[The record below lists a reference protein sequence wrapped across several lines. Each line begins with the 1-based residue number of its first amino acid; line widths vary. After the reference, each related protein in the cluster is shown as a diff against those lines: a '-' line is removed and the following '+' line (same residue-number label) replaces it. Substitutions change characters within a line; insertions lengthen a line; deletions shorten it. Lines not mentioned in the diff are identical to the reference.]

1 MQKMAKL
8 HVLNNNREIEG
19 QKEQKKIIKTQV
31 YIYIYIYITG
41 NPIINIKQ
49 SAYIFIYINERRI
62 KKA

>member
-31 YIYIYIYITG
+31 YIYIYIHNRQPNNKYKT
-41 NPIINIKQ
+41 KC
-49 SAYIFIYINERRI
+49 IYFYLYKR
-62 KKA
+62 KKN